1 MKVGMNTSRTYSQ
14 GPTLPKP
21 DSRVAGNL
29 SQKIVSVLG
38 RLSGE
43 NGPSHV
49 TFTRNYVTSSA
60 KKPIT
65 SATSKYLNKLQYL
78 LKLDL
83 LGHLGTGRN
92 DAMSSTY
99 VYTSQLKTPS
109 FLMIATISTHQGPGS
124 ESCKGSDG
132 RSCKDL
138 GFFCMEIFEKGGY
151 FSSPNHGNGT
161 RVPYLISMYLQY
173 YFFFIKG
180 NFPLNHGHGRKGVQH
195 D

>member
-92 DAMSSTY
+92 DAFFKHRY
-99 VYTSQLKTPS
+99 VCHLHMYIHLNWKHLHFWWLQPYQHIRVLAAKAARAATAEAVRTLV
-109 FLMIATISTHQGPGS
+109 FL
-124 ESCKGSDG
+124 
-132 RSCKDL
+132 
-138 GFFCMEIFEKGGY
+138 
-151 FSSPNHGNGT
+151 HGNI
-161 RVPYLISMYLQY
+161 RKRWI
-173 YFFFIKG
+173 FFL
-180 NFPLNHGHGRKGVQH
+180 PQS
-195 D
+195 